1 MFYSSGAI
9 EDQWNKSYLRA
20 NRAIAGLGMAFWGTV
35 SVGVLIVAA
44 LMLATHG
51 FDQVEDY
58 HQLPLMLIP
67 VFGLWGFV
75 LLIASLA
82 FACLVAELRQ
92 GKPPRIVA
100 IELGSTLWR
109 AASAQDPGGG
119 WRNSRQSW
127 AASAMASRIGSPG
140 TR

>member
-1 MFYSSGAI
+1 
-9 EDQWNKSYLRA
+9 
-20 NRAIAGLGMAFWGTV
+20 MAFGGTI

-82 FACLVAELRQ
+82 ITCLGAALEVELQRLTSWLKVSAGRGARIASRATTQGSARCTRYRCFLPLSPSCLVSIR
-92 GKPPRIVA
+92 
-100 IELGSTLWR
+100 
-109 AASAQDPGGG
+109 
-119 WRNSRQSW
+119 
-127 AASAMASRIGSPG
+127 
-140 TR
+140 